1 MGTNRS
7 WNWKLSVLKTVKV
20 MLVRPLMTNFKVTVR
35 ADCAVSE
42 CSPLSQPTKA
52 LSNPLIVSGGS
63 HPSDRCLPSP
73 TGCQNP
79 NKANFPFHQPGLL
92 IGFWAAGL
100 HCGLR
105 HLQKSWCW
113 KLRLQHIKFE
123 GETHSFHSSCY
134 FWACLTDFSCSPRL
148 LILVCLRAYSLIF
161 FSSLSTFTPLVASFK
176 LWL

>member
-1 MGTNRS
+1 MRTNRS

-92 IGFWAAGL
+92 IGFWAAGP

-105 HLQKSWCW
+105 HKTAPVYMRPNASYMSSSKMATQLTSLLQ
-113 KLRLQHIKFE
+113 LRE
-123 GETHSFHSSCY
+123 VWPEE
-134 FWACLTDFSCSPRL
+134 
-148 LILVCLRAYSLIF
+148 YSLK
-161 FSSLSTFTPLVASFK
+161 LALAPGSFR
-176 LWL
+176 